1 MCDCWGK
8 HQSCSHRSGDGGV
21 RPHIWVRWRMWVQSS
36 TAYASMSALLDSL
49 SALSMWLQQQF
60 VQLHLSELC
69 VCGRTCVCVSMCV
82 PMCVHVLQY
91 MLAFFGTRKRNPPQL
106 RGRYVELYFLFCSLV
121 LSKARRGTRSERG
134 FLKNIVWSS
143 ECSCRHY
150 ISCSISCKF
159 FKAPIITPNN
169 HRLFDN

>member
-106 RGRYVELYFLFCSLV
+106 RGRYVDLYFLFCSLV

-150 ISCSISCKF
+150 ISCSISCTF

>member
-69 VCGRTCVCVSMCV
+69 VCGRTCVCVCRCV
-82 PMCVHVLQY
+82 CRCVCTYYSICWLFLGLGRETLHSCGGG
-91 MLAFFGTRKRNPPQL
+91 MWIFTSCFACWSWAKRGGG
-106 RGRYVELYFLFCSLV
+106 RGVS
-121 LSKARRGTRSERG
+121 GG
-134 FLKNIVWSS
+134 FLKILS
-143 ECSCRHY
+143 EALNAHVV
-150 ISCSISCKF
+150 
-159 FKAPIITPNN
+159 TT
-169 HRLFDN
+169 